1 MEEIKKPRFSI
12 NKIALGLSLVVLGV
26 ILVFG
31 KTPQTVETILPSY
44 TFADEPI
51 EVKGFGENGE
61 VENVGVVAERITIPK
76 ISIDLPVSSSKV
88 INGYWEVFEDRA
100 GWGEGSGY
108 PGELGN
114 QVIFAHARDGLFL
127 PLKDVELGMQ
137 IYVLTKGSWFDYEV
151 KEVREVTPDQVEVI
165 TPTDDE
171 TLTLYTCSGY
181 DDSKRL
187 IVVAKPIEYPE

>member
-12 NKIALGLSLVVLGV
+12 NKIALGLSLAVLGV

-31 KTPQTVETILPSY
+31 KAQTTDETVLSSY
-44 TFADEPI
+44 TFADEPV
-51 EVKGFGENGE
+51 EVKGFDGNGE
-61 VENVGVVAERITIPK
+61 VENEGVAAERITIPGV
-76 ISIDLPVSSSKV
+76 SIDLPVSSSKV

-114 QVIFAHARDGLFL
+114 QVIFAHAREGLFL
-127 PLKDVELGMQ
+127 PLKDVELGMP
-137 IYVLTKGSWFDYEV
+137 IYVLAEGGWFDYEI
-151 KEVREVTPDQVEVI
+151 KEVREVTPDQIEVI
-165 TPTDDE
+165 APTDDE
-171 TLTLYTCSGY
+171 ILTLYTCSGY

-187 IVVAKPIEYPE
+187 IVTAKPIEYPE